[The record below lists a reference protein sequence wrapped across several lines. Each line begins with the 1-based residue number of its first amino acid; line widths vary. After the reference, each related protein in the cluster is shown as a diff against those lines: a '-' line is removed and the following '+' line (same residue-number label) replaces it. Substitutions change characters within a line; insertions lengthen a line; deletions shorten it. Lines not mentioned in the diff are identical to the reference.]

1 MSVSRYRDYA
11 SPAFLIVRWETLSVA
26 DQNGVITAYEINYLG
41 DEFNT
46 DPHSVNVSGS
56 VTSLTLSGLEEYVV
70 YDIKVRAYTSVG
82 PGPFSA
88 ILSTRT
94 YGGL

>member
-1 MSVSRYRDYA
+1 M
-11 SPAFLIVRWETLSVA
+11 
-26 DQNGVITAYEINYLG
+26 ITAYEINYVG
-41 DEFNT
+41 DEFDT

-70 YDIKVRAYTSVG
+70 YDVKVRAYTSVG

-88 ILSTRT
+88 DLSTRT